1 MKQHFLY
8 TEGGGFKPTV
18 VANPDEIE
26 FIIIDL
32 FCGAGGTTTGF
43 DMAQIEGK
51 KIALIA
57 ACVNHDWKALKSHW
71 QNHPEVVHFEEDI
84 RTLELSPLV
93 DLINKYRLLY
103 PNAKVILWGSLECT
117 NFSKAKGGLSRDPD
131 SRTLA
136 VHLPRYIEALN
147 PDYIQIENVVEF
159 MSWGPL
165 RIKAKKHHKANKELG
180 TYAYTELKMGV
191 DKKTGEECYWWTPIS
206 KLNGRDWRR
215 WRESICDMGYVD
227 EWKQMN
233 AADYGAYTSRNRL
246 FGCFAKPGLPIV
258 WPDTTHAKKATKEQS
273 LSLFTDGPA
282 PKQKWK
288 AVKDVLD
295 FDDEGE
301 SLFNRIRPIKHVK
314 HAKQLLSND
323 KKVKQVFVLPAI
335 RTEFVEPLIGT
346 KDNLHEFDRLVEAY
360 HAKHGRVDLYYYD
373 ELADKSLERTYE
385 GLIKFVANTTKKA
398 FLMNYNSTAKNG
410 SQKQAVRS
418 MDEPCPAVPTQN
430 RLYACFI
437 QKTFSGRPAGKVN
450 SVFEP
455 SGAVT
460 CGFTPNLVQPEFIQ
474 QRNSGNPEGRV
485 VSVDGPARSL
495 TSTAGNQDLTQIKF
509 LTNYQGSSNALS
521 VNTTAPALL
530 TRDKLALHHVKVDQ
544 IKGFLAKYY
553 GTGGQLNS
561 IEEAGPTV
569 TARENLSKM
578 QLVWLE
584 RPFSG
589 GGQHS
594 SVDEPAG
601 AIMAQRAKLNLM
613 TAQPYI
619 MNTNYNNVGSSIEA
633 PLPPLMAGRRHYYL
647 VNPSY
652 FGHAHPVN
660 EPCPVIIA
668 RQDKS
673 PLYLI
678 QIEYADVFIPI
689 YDDDSEVMQ
698 DIKVFM
704 ALYGISDIKM
714 RMLKVSELL
723 PIQGFPT
730 DYYLFGNQSDQK
742 KFIGN
747 SVHPLVPK
755 FWAEAM
761 GSKNR
766 EIRRMAA

>member
-8 TEGGGFKPTV
+8 TEGGGFKPKV

-43 DMAQIEGK
+43 DMAEIEGK

-71 QNHPEVVHFEEDI
+71 HNHPDVVHFEEDI

-93 DLINKYRLLY
+93 DLIIKYRLLY
-103 PNAKVILWGSLECT
+103 PNAKVILWASLECT
-117 NFSKAKGGLSRDPD
+117 NFSKAKGGSSRDPD

-136 VHLPRYIEALN
+136 IHLPRYINAIN

-159 MSWGPL
+159 MAWGPV
-165 RIKAKKHHKANKELG
+165 RIKAKKHHKANPAKG
-180 TYAYTELKMGV
+180 IYAYTELKTGV

-206 KLNGRDWRR
+206 KLNGTDWRK
-215 WRESICDMGYVD
+215 WRESICNLGYVD
-227 EWKQMN
+227 EWKQIN
-233 AADYGAYTSRNRL
+233 AADYGGYTSRNRL
-246 FGCFAKPGLPIV
+246 FGCFAKPGLPII

-273 LSLFTDGPA
+273 LSLFNDSQQ

-295 FDDEGE
+295 FEDEGE
-301 SLFNRIRPIKHVK
+301 SIFNRIRPIKTVK
-314 HAKQLLSND
+314 HAKKLLANG

-335 RTEFVEPLIGT
+335 RKEFIEPLIGT
-346 KDNLHEFDRLVEAY
+346 KDNLNDFDQLVDGY
-360 HAKHGRVDLYYYD
+360 HAKYGRLDLYYYD
-373 ELADKSLERTYE
+373 DLADKSLERTYE

-398 FLMNYNSTAKNG
+398 FLMNYNSTAKDG
-410 SQKQAVRS
+410 SQKQAVKS
-418 MDEPCPAVPTQN
+418 MDDPCPAVPTQN

-437 QKTFSGRPAGKVN
+437 TKYFSGRPEGKLVSIDDPTGAIKTIDSHALNRVN
-450 SVFEP
+450 F
-455 SGAVT
+455 
-460 CGFTPNLVQPEFIQ
+460 LQ
-474 QRNSGNPEGRV
+474 QRNSGNPDGRIIDL
-485 VSVDGPARSL
+485 DGPARSL

-509 LTNYQGSSNALS
+509 LVNYMGSSNAVS
-521 VNTTAPALL
+521 VDTTASSLL
-530 TRDKLALHHVKVDQ
+530 TRDKLSLHQV
-544 IKGFLAKYY
+544 KGFLAKYY

-561 IEEAGPTV
+561 IEDAGPTV

-594 SVDEPAG
+594 SINEPAG
-601 AIMAQRAKLNLM
+601 AIMAQRPKLNMM
-613 TAQPYI
+613 TAQPFI
-619 MNTNYNNVGSSIEA
+619 LNSNYNNVGSSINA
-633 PLPPLMAGRRHYYL
+633 PSPPLLASRRHYYI

-652 FGHAHPVN
+652 FGHAHKVE

-668 RQDKS
+668 RQDKA

-704 ALYGISDIKM
+704 ALYGIADIKM

-730 DYYLFGNQSDQK
+730 DYFLFGNQSDQK

-755 FWAEAM
+755 YWAQAL
-761 GSKNR
+761 GGKLR
-766 EIRRMAA
+766 DIRRMAA